1 VLLRIGASLQTADE
15 LQKISK
21 SVERGMDRPNTQAA
35 ISFTRA
41 AEQGHVLAQV
51 TIGQDDVSQ
60 GHD

>member
-1 VLLRIGASLQTADE
+1 
-15 LQKISK
+15 
-21 SVERGMDRPNTQAA
+21 MDRPNTQAA